1 MAFIDTNDTFSD
13 IAVTSRLKKVNS
25 FLKELDSIIDFEKL
39 RPILNKNG
47 VAKSNVAGAPA
58 YDNVL
63 MFRALL
69 LQKYYN
75 LSDQATEDALYV
87 NLLFIRF
94 VGLSLEGSVPD
105 ESTICRFRNSLLK
118 NRLYDKLFDSVNKQL
133 ESKNL
138 IAKTGKSVLVDAS
151 LIKSDNTQI
160 KNKTKEQRKEDK
172 EEVKKLNAQLD
183 TKLEEELKSK
193 KPSKKKIQKI
203 LNAKAHNSKTH
214 KNAQLDK
221 LQGVDTKDIQTSKD
235 IVNNEEDSYN
245 HYSKVDTEVRIGYQ
259 SSKKQYTQG
268 YKVHIAVDEASGVI
282 LKPQTTF
289 ANTSD
294 IDTVKG
300 FVSDIESIDSFYA
313 DKAYKSKEIDE
324 LLKNKNIKNMICLK
338 EKQTLTQEEI
348 KHQREDEKP
357 KHKIRAKVE
366 HRFADIKTQ
375 MKQSTTRVIGLVR
388 NSMSFTLTCLAANLR
403 LLAQRQMRQAIELVR

>member
-1 MAFIDTNDTFSD
+1 MAFIDTSNTFSD
-13 IAVTSRLKKVNS
+13 IAVTSRLQKVNS

-47 VAKSNVAGAPA
+47 IAKSTVAGAPA

-63 MFRALL
+63 MFKVLL

-75 LSDQATEDALYV
+75 LSDQATEDALHV
-87 NLLFIRF
+87 NLLYIRF
-94 VGLSLEGSVPD
+94 VGLSLEESVPD

-118 NRLYDKLFDSVNKQL
+118 HKLYDKLFDSVNKQL

-138 IAKTGKSVLVDAS
+138 IAKTGRSVLIDAS
-151 LIKSDNTQI
+151 LIKSENTKI
-160 KNKTKEQRKEDK
+160 KNKSKEQRQENKEQ
-172 EEVKKLNAQLD
+172 VKKINSELD
-183 TKLEEELKSK
+183 TQIEEELQSK
-193 KPSKKKIQKI
+193 KPSKKKIKKL
-203 LNAKAHNSKTH
+203 LNVQVHNSKTF
-214 KNAQLDK
+214 KNAQLDQ
-221 LQGVDTKDIQTSKD
+221 LQNLDTKDIQSSID
-235 IVNNEEDSYN
+235 IIKNEQDSYN
-245 HYSKVDTEVRIGYQ
+245 HYNKIDKEVRIGYQ

-282 LKPQTTF
+282 LKLQTTF

-294 IDTVKG
+294 IDTVNG
-300 FVSDIESIDSFYA
+300 FVETIENIESFYA
-313 DKAYKSKEIDE
+313 DKAYKSKEIDT
-324 LLKNKNIKNMICLK
+324 LLQAKSIKNMICLK
-338 EKQTLTQEEI
+338 EKQTLTQEQI
-348 KHQREDEKP
+348 KQQREDEKP

-388 NSMSFTLTCLAANLR
+388 NNMNFTLTCLAANLR
-403 LLAQRQMRQAIELVR
+403 MLAQRQMRQRMEGI

>member
-1 MAFIDTNDTFSD
+1 MAFIDTNNTFSD
-13 IAVTSRLKKVNS
+13 IAVTSRLNKVNS
-25 FLKELDSIIDFEKL
+25 FLKEIDFIIDFEKL

-63 MFRALL
+63 MFKVLL
-69 LQKYYN
+69 IQKYYN

-94 VGLSLEGSVPD
+94 VGLSLEDSVPD

-118 NRLYDKLFDSVNKQL
+118 HKLYDKLFDSVNKQL

-160 KNKTKEQRKEDK
+160 KNKTKEQRQEDK
-172 EEVKKLNAQLD
+172 EAVKKLNADLD
-183 TKLEEELKSK
+183 EKLEAELQSD
-193 KPSKKKIQKI
+193 KPSKKKIKQL

-214 KNAQLDK
+214 KNAQLDT
-221 LQGVDTKDIQTSKD
+221 LQGIDTKDIQTSKD
-235 IVNNEEDSYN
+235 IIDNEKDSYN
-245 HYSKVDTEVRIGYQ
+245 HSDRIDTQVRIGYQ

-282 LKPQTTF
+282 LKPQVTF

-294 IDTVKG
+294 IDTVAG
-300 FVSDIESIDSFYA
+300 FVNDIENMDLFYA

-324 LLKNKNIKNMICLK
+324 LLERKNIKNMICLK
-338 EKQTLTQEEI
+338 EKQNLTKEQI
-348 KHQREDEKP
+348 LQQREDEKS

-375 MKQSTTRVIGLVR
+375 MKQSTTRFIGLVR
-388 NSMSFTLTCLAANLR
+388 NNMNFSITCLAANLR
-403 LLAQRQMRQAIELVR
+403 MLAQRQMRQRISQTR

>member
-1 MAFIDTNDTFSD
+1 VAFIDTNNTFSD
-13 IAVTSRLKKVNS
+13 IAVTSRLAKVNS
-25 FLKELDSIIDFEKL
+25 FLKELDSIINFEKL

-58 YDNVL
+58 YDNIL
-63 MFRALL
+63 MFKVLL

-87 NLLFIRF
+87 NLLYISF
-94 VGLSLEGSVPD
+94 VGLSLEDSVPD

-118 NRLYDKLFDSVNKQL
+118 NKLYDRLFNSVNKQL

-138 IAKTGKSVLVDAS
+138 IAKIGKSVLVDAS

-160 KNKTKEQRKEDK
+160 KNKTKEQKLEDK

-183 TKLEEELKSK
+183 TKLEEELKSE
-193 KPSKKKIQKI
+193 KPSKKKIQKL

-221 LQGVDTKDIQTSKD
+221 LQGVDTKDIQTSKS
-235 IVNNEEDSYN
+235 IIENEEDSYDHN
-245 HYSKVDTEVRIGYQ
+245 NKIDTEIRIGYQ

-268 YKVHIAVDEASGVI
+268 YKVHIAVDEESGVI
-282 LKPQTTF
+282 LKPQVTF

-300 FVSDIESIDSFYA
+300 FVSDIENIDSFYA
-313 DKAYKSKEIDE
+313 DKAYKSKEVDE
-324 LLKNKNIKNMICLK
+324 LLENKKIKNMICLK
-338 EKQTLTQEEI
+338 EKQTLTQEQI
-348 KHQREDEKP
+348 KSQREDEKP

-375 MKQSTTRVIGLVR
+375 MKQSTTRVVGLVR
-388 NSMSFTLTCLAANLR
+388 NNMSFTLTCLAANLR
-403 LLAQRQMRQAIELVR
+403 LLAQRQIRQKMELSR

>member
-1 MAFIDTNDTFSD
+1 MAFIDTNNRFSD
-13 IAVTSRLKKVNS
+13 IAVTSRLQKVNS

-47 VAKSNVAGAPA
+47 IAKSNVAGAPA

-63 MFRALL
+63 MFKVLL
-69 LQKYYN
+69 FQKYYD

-87 NLLFIRF
+87 NLLYIRF
-94 VGLSLEGSVPD
+94 VGLSLEDSVPD

-118 NRLYDKLFDSVNKQL
+118 NKLYDRLFDSVNKQL

-160 KNKTKEQRKEDK
+160 KNKTKEQRQEDK
-172 EEVKKLNAQLD
+172 EEVKKLNADLD
-183 TKLEEELKSK
+183 TKLEAELKLE
-193 KPSKKKIQKI
+193 KPSKKKIQKL

-221 LQGVDTKDIQTSKD
+221 LQGVDTKEIKTSQN
-235 IVNNEEDSYN
+235 IINNEEDSYD
-245 HYSKVDTEVRIGYQ
+245 HYSKIDTEIRIGYQ
-259 SSKKQYTQG
+259 SSKKQYTSG

-282 LKPQTTF
+282 LKPQVTF

-300 FVSDIESIDSFYA
+300 FVGGIENIDSFYA

-324 LLKNKNIKNMICLK
+324 FLESKNIKNMICLK
-338 EKQTLTQEEI
+338 EKQTLTQEQI
-348 KHQREDEKP
+348 KSQREDEKY

-388 NSMSFTLTCLAANLR
+388 NSMHFTLTCLAANLR
-403 LLAQRQMRQAIELVR
+403 LLAQRQMRQRMELSR

>member
-1 MAFIDTNDTFSD
+1 MAFIDTNNTFSD

-47 VAKSNVAGAPA
+47 VAKSNVAGAPS

-63 MFRALL
+63 MFRVLL

-87 NLLFIRF
+87 NLLYIRF
-94 VGLSLEGSVPD
+94 VGLSLEDSVPD
-105 ESTICRFRNSLLK
+105 ESTIGRFRNSLLK

-138 IAKTGKSVLVDAS
+138 IAKTGKSILVDAS

-160 KNKTKEQRKEDK
+160 KNKTKEQRQEDK
-172 EEVKKLNAQLD
+172 EEVKKLNTALD
-183 TKLEEELKSK
+183 TKLEAELKSAQ
-193 KPSKKKIQKI
+193 PSKKKITKI
-203 LNAKAHNSKTH
+203 LNAKVHNSKTH

-221 LQGVDTKDIQTSKD
+221 LQGVDTKDIQSSKN
-235 IVNNEEDSYN
+235 IINNEEDNYDHN
-245 HYSKVDTEVRIGYQ
+245 NKIDTEVRIGYQ

-282 LKPQTTF
+282 LKPQVTF

-300 FVSDIESIDSFYA
+300 FVSDIENIDSFYA

-324 LLKNKNIKNMICLK
+324 FLESKNIKNMICLK
-338 EKQTLTQEEI
+338 EKQTLTKEQI
-348 KHQREDEKP
+348 KLQREDEKP

-366 HRFADIKTQ
+366 HRFADIKIQ

-388 NSMSFTLTCLAANLR
+388 NNMSFTLTCLAANLR
-403 LLAQRQMRQAIELVR
+403 LLAQRQMRQRMELVR